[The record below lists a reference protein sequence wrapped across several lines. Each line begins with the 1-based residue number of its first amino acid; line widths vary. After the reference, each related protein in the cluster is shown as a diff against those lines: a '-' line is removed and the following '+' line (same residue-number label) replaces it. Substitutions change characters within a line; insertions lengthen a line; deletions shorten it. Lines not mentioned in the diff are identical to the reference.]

1 MVLLQYATCAGVQK
15 CADIHHPYAGIVLH
29 LVTGGKLSGWQCAVL
44 GNSGTLVVLVTF
56 TTKKTKSENNWP
68 CIYKC
73 FATDGTLKS
82 PTCHINTVI
91 PYLIHW
97 ASYDKLSV
105 HLATITC
112 TIAILYSALPVCC
125 KLYSLWEI
133 SLHTAWVNVLQ
144 QVTIKG
150 IAYISSTC
158 CQSCTH
164 TYTCT
169 NNILTVHHCLHLLWH
184 AHLYTQLTKL
194 LVPGSNIPNCTLA
207 TIQ

>member
-112 TIAILYSALPVCC
+112 TIAILYSALRVCC

-133 SLHTAWVNVLQ
+133 SLHTAWVNLLQ

-150 IAYISSTC
+150 IAYNLQYLLPIM
-158 CQSCTH
+158 H
-164 TYTCT
+164 TY
-169 NNILTVHHCLHLLWH
+169 
-184 AHLYTQLTKL
+184 AHMHKQHINSTSLFTF
-194 LVPGSNIPNCTLA
+194 TLA
-207 TIQ
+207 CSLVHSIN

>member
-1 MVLLQYATCAGVQK
+1 MTQLTNCGVITICYLCWSTEMCWHPSSLRRHCA
-15 CADIHHPYAGIVLH
+15 AFSNRE
-29 LVTGGKLSGWQCAVL
+29 KLSGWQCAVL

-56 TTKKTKSENNWP
+56 TTKKTKSENDWS

-73 FATDGTLKS
+73 FTTDDTLKS

-112 TIAILYSALPVCC
+112 TIAILYSALRVCC

-133 SLHTAWVNVLQ
+133 SLHTAWVNLLQ

-158 CQSCTH
+158 CQ
-164 TYTCT
+164 
-169 NNILTVHHCLHLLWH
+169 
-184 AHLYTQLTKL
+184 
-194 LVPGSNIPNCTLA
+194 
-207 TIQ
+207 